1 MYDLAEDIQ
10 IFTSNPEMQ
19 WRNRPVLFKKKKNYI
34 KALVKQSLPNNLVT
48 QPRTA

>member
-19 WRNRPVLFKKKKNYI
+19 WRNRPVLFKKKKKKVQKGI
-34 KALVKQSLPNNLVT
+34 SEAEF
-48 QPRTA
+48 A